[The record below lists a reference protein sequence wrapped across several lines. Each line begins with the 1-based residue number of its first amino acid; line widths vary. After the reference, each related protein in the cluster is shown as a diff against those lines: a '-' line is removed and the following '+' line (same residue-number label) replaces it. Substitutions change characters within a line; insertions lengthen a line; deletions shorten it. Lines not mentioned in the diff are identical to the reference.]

1 VHLRELQLGLG
12 ADTLGQRGVSDYVA
26 EGLSIATR
34 ISNFFHGIK
43 MNSLGGKDIEKMQVK
58 DAVPFRLIL
67 FENLTLSVITDN
79 TDVDEASNVEL
90 LGAEL

>member
-1 VHLRELQLGLG
+1 
-12 ADTLGQRGVSDYVA
+12 
-26 EGLSIATR
+26 
-34 ISNFFHGIK
+34 
-43 MNSLGGKDIEKMQVK
+43 MQVK